1 MGSYGDNECK
11 LLNLWQISILKKGCI
26 WEIMILKKGS
36 LGDNDPEKRGLW
48 EIMILKK
55 GSLGDRNNVSRKRVF
70 GGA

>member
-11 LLNLWQISILKKGCI
+11 LLNLWQRSIFKKGCI

-36 LGDNDPEKRGLW
+36 LGDK
-48 EIMILKK
+48 
-55 GSLGDRNNVSRKRVF
+55 NNVERVF